1 MAYDLC
7 ILPFIQDYKHAGI
20 IFRFLSPGSCDCVAK
35 TRLKELLSVFPN
47 IFYLFYKESYQKL
60 KSRLLQYSLSFLL
73 ESRVTTLLTSLHHC
87 LGCKKCSQG
96 AWIVRVFGEPL
107 GFSFKNQ
114 LIHFHIQAQ

>member
-7 ILPFIQDYKHAGI
+7 ILPFIQDYKHVGI
-20 IFRFLSPGSCDCVAK
+20 IFRVLSPGSCVAK
-35 TRLKELLSVFPN
+35 TRPKELLSVFPN
-47 IFYLFYKESYQKL
+47 IFHLFYRESYQKL
-60 KSRLLQYSLSFLL
+60 KSRLLQHSLSFLL
-73 ESRVTTLLTSLHHC
+73 EVRVTTLLTSLHHC

-96 AWIVRVFGEPL
+96 AWIVREFGEPL